1 MFGSLRNLSVST
13 KEMVHRIYKEAT
25 VKTNKINLLRD
36 LMVYENDMQALR
48 FLGENIRDQHEMQN
62 SELAELFSAGFFG
75 SLYLE
80 SHEELFAR
88 GCLSGMRKLESNA
101 ASGDD
106 DFVGVQ
112 VHGEPLN
119 MARVT
124 ALMPGLQGNRLN
136 DKQMGELFKVYDSIG
151 IHQIQTNPAV
161 TFFGSVTYWV
171 RGRASTPQI
180 GEDGNQDNNGKMR
193 CPDSHDGEHRRVRVS
208 TGDIVEFL
216 DDSSEAYYGRGFAR
230 ISGIMAHEDM
240 VFFVLTWLI
249 STGRIHPRLQLPEF
263 REMALFEYAAFHPL
277 SIVDHSRFVN
287 NVHFISLEGSLWLDS
302 WVFQMV

>member
-1 MFGSLRNLSVST
+1 MFVSLRNLSVST

-62 SELAELFSAGFFG
+62 SELAELFSAGFFR

-136 DKQMGELFKVYDSIG
+136 YKQMGELFKVYDSIG
-151 IHQIQTNPAV
+151 IHQIQPSNSLEVSLIGCEVERQHHKLERMAIKTTMVKCAV
-161 TFFGSVTYWV
+161 
-171 RGRASTPQI
+171 
-180 GEDGNQDNNGKMR
+180 
-193 CPDSHDGEHRRVRVS
+193 
-208 TGDIVEFL
+208 
-216 DDSSEAYYGRGFAR
+216 
-230 ISGIMAHEDM
+230 
-240 VFFVLTWLI
+240 
-249 STGRIHPRLQLPEF
+249 RIHT
-263 REMALFEYAAFHPL
+263 MGN
-277 SIVDHSRFVN
+277 IVVS
-287 NVHFISLEGSLWLDS
+287 GS
-302 WVFQMV
+302 